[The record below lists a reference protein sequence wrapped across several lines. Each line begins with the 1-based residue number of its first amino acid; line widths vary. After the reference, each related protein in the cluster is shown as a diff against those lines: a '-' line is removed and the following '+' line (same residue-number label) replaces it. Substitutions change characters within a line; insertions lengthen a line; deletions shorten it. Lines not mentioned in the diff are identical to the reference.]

1 MQAAP
6 ACRGRLVIGFQ
17 VTADRLQGRVEFAY
31 RTDRTQVTTTILWG
45 GRLDDVSRRVL
56 TDALR
61 AAAQPPASA
70 RMHAFA
76 VAARDL
82 FRHATRAWAARRSY
96 RPGRGCFVHP
106 TPHPPALD
114 CIPAASP
121 LHDDLL
127 VAARDLRSRVR
138 LQPLVTIAQD
148 RWARRSL
155 QATLSALQELSDL
168 IADYLEQALWPL
180 APYIGRHAVH
190 AFIRETRREVDD
202 LAACLAAGNVYTE
215 TLTITEPGDNT
226 VSIEIEA
233 SLGGPQ
239 P

>member
-1 MQAAP
+1 MP

-17 VTADRLQGRVEFAY
+17 ATADRLQGRVEFAY

-82 FRHATRAWAARRSY
+82 FRHASRTWAARRSY
-96 RPGRGCFVHP
+96 RPGRGCFVHSTRHVP
-106 TPHPPALD
+106 TPNGIPP
-114 CIPAASP
+114 ASP

-127 VAARDLRSRVR
+127 VAARDLRCHLR

-148 RWARRSL
+148 RWAHRSL
-155 QATLSALQELSDL
+155 QATLSALQDLSDL

-190 AFIRETRREVDD
+190 AFIRETRRETRE
-202 LAACLAAGNVYTE
+202 LAACRAPGDVYVE
-215 TLTITEPGDNT
+215 TLTITETRDRAFTLGA
-226 VSIEIEA
+226 EG
-233 SLGGPQ
+233 SLGVQAP
-239 P
+239 